1 MSVLASIFALL
12 WQVQQLRKECPADL
26 SLLKCVEEIPF
37 PSTPKSEWE
46 REVRY
51 TESEERIE
59 DFINK
64 YKEGP
69 YVTLARERLQVA
81 QAWTPIKNATDPHV
95 LFDFLSYYRDPIFE
109 KLANNSLQRLAKR
122 EWEREIK
129 STDSEEVLERFIDKY
144 KVGSYVE
151 LAQKR
156 LKVAR
161 DWTPIK
167 NTNDPHTLFAFLSN
181 HHDPIFEK
189 LAQNSLQIID
199 DQAWQLAV
207 SAGTREAITT
217 YRNTW
222 SAFSGRHLQD
232 AQIML
237 TELDDD
243 DAWKAASREDS
254 PETYRQYLN
263 HPWARHA
270 VQAHKRL
277 DELSEAEWEREVKN
291 TDGEEVLEK
300 FIGRYKEGPYV
311 TLAQERLQIA
321 RAWTS
326 IKNTTDPH
334 ALSAFLSKYHDP
346 IFEKLANNSLQRL
359 DDRAWQ
365 VALSAGTGD
374 ALEAYVKIWSA
385 LRPPGRHVE
394 EAKKRL
400 SELERTY
407 WSLYENDPEAECP
420 GTSRT
425 STMYSI
431 TEGDVVKF
439 YYDIPSKCM
448 QALFVKKDTLKFGG
462 TKNGQSYHG
471 KAYVFTKYCGG
482 KSIGYDV
489 SGSENYDHTLVTL
502 SGPAPVIEQGTCRV
516 VGRTPDSENS
526 TLEFKARR
534 TAKAKP
540 SDKPDQIRR

>member
-1 MSVLASIFALL
+1 MWPRLGKITALVSVLASIFALL

-69 YVTLARERLQVA
+69 YVTLAQERLQVA

-109 KLANNSLQRLAKR
+109 KLANDSLQRLAKR

-263 HPWARHA
+263 HPWTQHA
-270 VQAHKRL
+270 VQAQKRL
-277 DELSEAEWEREVKN
+277 DKFSEAEWEREIKN
-291 TDGEEVLEK
+291 SDSEEVIES
-300 FIGRYKEGPYV
+300 FINKYKVGSYI
-311 TLAQERLQIA
+311 TLAQERLKVA
-321 RAWTS
+321 GAWTP
-326 IKNTTDPH
+326 IKNTTDPQV
-334 ALSAFLSKYHDP
+334 LFDFLSYYHDP
-346 IFEKLANNSLQRL
+346 IFEKLARNLLQII
-359 DDRAWQ
+359 DDQAWQ
-365 VALSAGTGD
+365 LALKKRTRD
-374 ALEAYVKIWSA
+374 AFGAYVKIWSA
-385 LRPPGRHVE
+385 FRPPGRHVE
-394 EAKKRL
+394 DAKNRL
-400 SELERTY
+400 DELARTY
-407 WSLYENDPEAECP
+407 WNLYEKDPEAKCGEP
-420 GTSRT
+420 

-431 TEGDVVKF
+431 TQGDIVKF
-439 YYDIPSKCM
+439 YYEIPSKC
-448 QALFVKKDTLKFGG
+448 LKDLPVNKDTLKFEGE
-462 TKNGQSYHG
+462 KNGKWYQG

-482 KSIGYDV
+482 KSIGYDM
-489 SGSENYDHTLVTL
+489 SGSESDDRTLITL
-502 SGPAPVIEQGTCRV
+502 RGPAPVNG
-516 VGRTPDSENS
+516 VGGAGRCVSVATG
-526 TLEFKARR
+526 RGG
-534 TAKAKP
+534 
-540 SDKPDQIRR
+540 